1 MIRRFA
7 YLLKNSRNLTNY
19 GIRCM
24 SETPKPTDQKSE
36 APKQPNPQQEIPE
49 EEDPSKYE
57 DYGDVKIR
65 RGGRNI
71 KVDENEYVQGEIF
84 TNNLFELNFLNSFPY

>member
-7 YLLKNSRNLTNY
+7 YLVKNSRNLTNHA
-19 GIRCM
+19 IRRL
-24 SETPKPTDQKSE
+24 SEAPKPTDQKSE
-36 APKQPNPQQEIPE
+36 APKQPKQEIPE

-71 KVDENEYVQGEIF
+71 KVDENEYVQGEILIYKSLQL
-84 TNNLFELNFLNSFPY
+84 TLTQ